1 MLTFKLAIR
10 NLLGAGLR
18 TWLNVL
24 VLSLS
29 YVVIIYMNGMLDGW
43 NRQAKN
49 DMIHWEAGYGQLW
62 QKNYDPIDPFTL
74 QNSFGP
80 IPRELKGP
88 VDEGQIAPVLITMA
102 SFYPEGRIQSILL
115 KGIPENQKVIDLPT
129 AKMTADSAEIP
140 GLVGKRMAESNKIR
154 IGDLIT
160 LRWRDRNGTFDAAD
174 VRISAIFNSNVPSID
189 GGQIWIP
196 LNRMQEMLGAP
207 GEATLLIRGKSEWP
221 AFNRE
226 GWVTKDLK
234 TLTADIDQI
243 IKTKSISSGVMYL
256 ILLMLAMLAIF
267 DTQVLTIFRRQR
279 EIGTQIA
286 LGMTRWQVVRLFT
299 VEGAMHAVLAAGL
312 AALYGIPFLA
322 SQAKN
327 GIPMPQATDSMGL
340 AIAEKIFPVYSIGL
354 IIITIIVVLITSTIV
369 SYIPA
374 RRISKMN
381 PTEAIKGRIQ

>member
-1 MLTFKLAIR
+1 MLTFKLAFR
-10 NLLGAGLR
+10 NLVGAGLR
-18 TWLNVL
+18 TWLNVF

-43 NRQAKN
+43 NRQAKT
-49 DMIHWEAGYGQLW
+49 DMIHWNTGQGQLW

-80 IPRELKGP
+80 IPAELGTL
-88 VDEGQIAPVLITMA
+88 VGEGQVAPVLITMA

-115 KGIPENQKVIDLPT
+115 KGIPVNQKVIDLPT
-129 AKMTADSAEIP
+129 ASMTGNPNEIP
-140 GLVGKRMAESNKIR
+140 AIVGKRMAQSNKIKV
-154 IGDLIT
+154 GDLIT

-174 VRISAIFNSNVPSID
+174 VRITAVFDTNVPTVD

-196 LNRMQEMLGAP
+196 LKQLQDMIQAP
-207 GEATLLIRGKSEWP
+207 GEATILIRGKSEWP
-221 AFNRE
+221 SVKSGE
-226 GWVTKDLK
+226 WIMKDLK
-234 TLTADIDQI
+234 YLTAEIDQI
-243 IKTKSISSGVMYL
+243 IKTKSVGSAVMYI
-256 ILLMLAMLAIF
+256 ILLLLAMLAIF
-267 DTQVLTIFRRQR
+267 DTQVLSIFRRQR

-299 VEGAMHAVLAAGL
+299 IEGAMHAVLAAVV
-312 AALYGIPFLA
+312 AAAYGIPFLA
-322 SQAKN
+322 SQAKS
-327 GIPMPQATDSMGL
+327 GIPMPAATDSMGL

-354 IIITIIVVLITSTIV
+354 IIITVVFVLVTATIV
-369 SYIPA
+369 SFIPA

>member
-10 NLLGAGLR
+10 NLVGAGLR
-18 TWLNVL
+18 TWLNVF

-43 NRQAKN
+43 NRQAKT
-49 DMIHWEAGYGQLW
+49 DMIHWDTGQGQLW

-80 IPRELKGP
+80 IPGELNNLVK
-88 VDEGQIAPVLITMA
+88 EGQIAPVLITMA

-115 KGIPENQKVIDLPT
+115 KGISENQKVIDLPT
-129 AKMTADSAEIP
+129 ASMIGDSTEIP
-140 GLVGKRMAESNKIR
+140 GLVGKRMAQSNR
-154 IGDLIT
+154 IKVGDLIT

-174 VRISAIFNSNVPSID
+174 VRVAAIFDTNVPTVD

-196 LNRMQEMLGAP
+196 LARLQKMLQAP

-221 AFNRE
+221 SFNSD
-226 GWVTKDLK
+226 GWVSKDLK

-243 IKTKSISSGVMYL
+243 IKSKSMSSAVMYL

-267 DTQVLTIFRRQR
+267 DTQVLSIFRRQR

-286 LGMTRWQVVRLFT
+286 LGMTRWQVVKLFT
-299 VEGAMHAVLAAGL
+299 VEGAMHGVLAAIL
-312 AALYGIPFLA
+312 AAIYGIPFLA
-322 SQAKN
+322 SQARF
-327 GIPMPQATDSMGL
+327 GIPMPKATDSMGL
-340 AIAEKIFPVYSIGL
+340 AVAERIFPVYSIGL
-354 IIITIIVVLITSTIV
+354 IIITIVFVLITATIV
-369 SYIPA
+369 SYLPA

>member
-18 TWLNVL
+18 TWLNVF

-29 YVVIIYMNGMLDGW
+29 YVVIIYLNGMLDGW
-43 NRQAKN
+43 NRQAKT
-49 DMIHWEAGYGQLW
+49 DMVHWDTGQGQLW

-80 IPRELKGP
+80 IPAELNNLVG
-88 VDEGQIAPVLITMA
+88 EGQIAPVLVTMA
-102 SFYPEGRIQSILL
+102 SIYPQGRIQSILL

-129 AKMTADSAEIP
+129 ASMIGDSADLP
-140 GLVGKRMAESNKIR
+140 GIIGHRMAESNKIKV
-154 IGDLIT
+154 GDLIT

-174 VRISAIFNSNVPSID
+174 VRITAIFNTNVPTVD

-196 LNRMQEMLGAP
+196 LSRLQKMIQVP
-207 GEATLLIRGKSEWP
+207 GEATILIRGKSAWP
-221 AFNRE
+221 AFNSD

-234 TLTADIDQI
+234 TLTADIDQV
-243 IKTKSISSGVMYL
+243 IKMKSISSSVMYL

-267 DTQVLTIFRRQR
+267 DTQVLSIFRRQR

-299 VEGAMHAVLAAGL
+299 VEGAMHGVLAAIL
-312 AALYGIPFLA
+312 AAIYGIPFLA
-322 SQAKN
+322 SQVKF
-327 GIPMPQATDSMGL
+327 GIPMPKATDSMGMAL
-340 AIAEKIFPVYSIGL
+340 AEKIFPVYSIGL
-354 IIITIIVVLITSTIV
+354 IITTVIFVLITTLIV

-374 RRISKMN
+374 RRISRMN

>member
-18 TWLNVL
+18 TWLNVF

-43 NRQAKN
+43 NRQAKT
-49 DMIHWEAGYGQLW
+49 DMVHWATGQGQLW

-74 QNSFGP
+74 QTSLGP
-80 IPRELKGP
+80 IPEEL
-88 VDEGQIAPVLITMA
+88 VSQVNEGTIAPVLISMA

-129 AKMTADSAEIP
+129 ASLRGVSDDIP
-140 GLVGKRMAESNKIR
+140 GIVGKRLAEANKIK

-174 VRISAIFNSNVPSID
+174 VRIVAIFNSNVPTVD
-189 GGQIWIP
+189 VGQIWIP
-196 LNRMQEMLGAP
+196 LSRMQKMLSAP
-207 GEATLLIRGKSEWP
+207 GEATILINSKSEWP
-221 AFNRE
+221 KLAS
-226 GWVTKDLK
+226 GDWVIKELK
-234 TLTADIDQI
+234 TLTAEIDQVI
-243 IKTKSISSGVMYL
+243 RTKSMGSAVMYV

-267 DTQVLTIFRRQR
+267 DTQVLSIFRRQR

-286 LGMTRWQVVRLFT
+286 LGMTRWQVVRMFT
-299 VEGAMHAVLAAGL
+299 AEGAMHAVLAAGL
-312 AALYGIPFLA
+312 AAVYGIPFLA
-322 SQAKN
+322 SQAKS

-354 IIITIIVVLITSTIV
+354 IIITILFVLITATIV

>member
-18 TWLNVL
+18 TWLNVF

-29 YVVIIYMNGMLDGW
+29 YVVIIYLNGMLDGW
-43 NRQAKN
+43 NRQAKT
-49 DMIHWEAGYGQLW
+49 DMVHWDTGQGQLW

-80 IPRELKGP
+80 IPAELNNLVG
-88 VDEGQIAPVLITMA
+88 EGQIAPVLVTMA
-102 SFYPEGRIQSILL
+102 SIYPQGRIQSILL

-129 AKMTADSAEIP
+129 ASMIGDSADLP
-140 GLVGKRMAESNKIR
+140 GIIGHRMAESNKIKV
-154 IGDLIT
+154 GDLIT

-174 VRISAIFNSNVPSID
+174 VRITAIFNTNVPTVD

-196 LNRMQEMLGAP
+196 LSRLQKMIQVP
-207 GEATLLIRGKSEWP
+207 GEATILIRGKSAWP
-221 AFNRE
+221 AFNSD
-226 GWVTKDLK
+226 GWVTKDMK
-234 TLTADIDQI
+234 TLTADIDQV
-243 IKTKSISSGVMYL
+243 IKMKSISSSVMYL

-267 DTQVLTIFRRQR
+267 DTQVLSIFRRQR

-299 VEGAMHAVLAAGL
+299 VEGAMHGVLAAIL
-312 AALYGIPFLA
+312 AAIYGIPFLA
-322 SQAKN
+322 SQVKF
-327 GIPMPQATDSMGL
+327 GIPMPKATDSMGMAL
-340 AIAEKIFPVYSIGL
+340 AEKIFPVYSIGL
-354 IIITIIVVLITSTIV
+354 IITTVIFVLITTLIV

-374 RRISKMN
+374 RRISRMN